1 MAEIKHIV
9 LLKFKP
15 ATTESQIAGFLKELD
30 GLTHKIPGLN
40 NFIGGRYSSPEG
52 LNQGYTHGFIMSFR
66 DAAARDGYL
75 PHPEHERVKSG
86 IVPHV
91 DQIVAFDFE
100 VQGLAQ
106 K

>member
-15 ATTESQIAGFLKELD
+15 ATTESQIAGFFKELA
-30 GLTHKIPGLN
+30 GLTRKIPGLN

-52 LNQGYTHGFIMSFR
+52 ENRGYTHGFIMSFT
-66 DAAARDGYL
+66 DAAARDSYL
-75 PHPEHERVKSG
+75 PHPEHERVKNG

-91 DQIVAFDFE
+91 DQLVAFDFE
-100 VQGLAQ
+100 V
-106 K
+106 